1 MSKWMRR
8 SLIGLATVLVIAG
21 TAYYWLFMQS
31 GTPQQGAFSIDIG
44 EVRKLADSQPGLKPV
59 DVRVEHIGSFSF
71 PGIAVVAGDSWKP
84 VDMPVYS
91 YQIVYPDHTA
101 IVDTALDDKLGGD
114 RFGSFDKDAYGRMEK
129 AMGEAKLIVITH
141 EHVDHIGG
149 IIAAPDLKAILPAV
163 KLTKEQ
169 VDHPERSVPA
179 VFPKGALDGYQPLVY
194 DKYDAIGPGMVLI
207 KSPGHSPGSQMIY
220 VRKADGSEILFI
232 GDVAWH
238 FRNIDLVRERARL
251 MTMYF
256 LKEDRAAVLAELQE
270 LSRLHEAE
278 PKIAIVPGHDGEVVA
293 SLESSGAMA
302 KGFK

>member
-8 SLIGLATVLVIAG
+8 SLIGLAVIAVIG
-21 TAYYWLFMQS
+21 GGAYYWLFVQS

-44 EVRKLADSQPGLKPV
+44 EVRRLANAEPGPKPA

-91 YQIVYPDHTA
+91 YQIVYPDRTA
-101 IVDTALDDKLGGD
+101 IIDTALDDKLGGD
-114 RFGSFDKDAYGRMEK
+114 RFGSFDKDAYGRMQK
-129 AMGEAKLIVITH
+129 AMAAAKLIVITH

-149 IIAAPDLKAILPAV
+149 IVEAPDLKAILPAV
-163 KLTKEQ
+163 RLTKEQ
-169 VDHPERSVPA
+169 FDHPERSVPA
-179 VFPKGALDGYQPLVY
+179 AFPKGALDGYQPLVY
-194 DKYDAIGPGMVLI
+194 DKYDAIAPGMVLI

-220 VRKADGSEILFI
+220 VQKADGSEILFI

-238 FRNIDLVRERARL
+238 FRNIDLVRERARAV
-251 MTMYF
+251 TQYF

-270 LSRLHEAE
+270 LARLHEAE

-293 SLESSGAMA
+293 GLEKAGALES
-302 KGFK
+302 GFK